1 MKNRTL
7 PYGYEVRNGVI
18 CESASEAVVVR
29 RLFSRYAE
37 GKSFKD
43 LAICLQAEGVP
54 YHGGDV
60 SWNKNKVARIINS
73 SLYLG
78 TEKYP
83 PLVTQELY
91 DRAAAKKPSCDMTE
105 ETSRTR
111 AVWQLSRCACCG
123 GKIRVVSGKTG
134 WNRWRCPDCDQIG
147 PKAVT
152 PRILTNLNELW
163 NNLLTGAIKITTST
177 CENAPDASLTEAE
190 NAFDALLNEDG
201 FDEKTAMSAAMKLA
215 AMRYER
221 IPSADY
227 ETERIRYILQNAAPV
242 KEVDVAMLR
251 SISSAIQIHPDGRVS
266 VRLTNGQM
274 LEGDERT

>member
-18 CESASEAVVVR
+18 CESSSEAVVVR

-105 ETSRTR
+105 ETS
-111 AVWQLSRCACCG
+111 SR
-123 GKIRVVSGKTG
+123 
-134 WNRWRCPDCDQIG
+134 
-147 PKAVT
+147 
-152 PRILTNLNELW
+152 
-163 NNLLTGAIKITTST
+163 
-177 CENAPDASLTEAE
+177 
-190 NAFDALLNEDG
+190 
-201 FDEKTAMSAAMKLA
+201 
-215 AMRYER
+215 
-221 IPSADY
+221 
-227 ETERIRYILQNAAPV
+227 AAPAV
-242 KEVDVAMLR
+242 VGKFA
-251 SISSAIQIHPDGRVS
+251 
-266 VRLTNGQM
+266 
-274 LEGDERT
+274 